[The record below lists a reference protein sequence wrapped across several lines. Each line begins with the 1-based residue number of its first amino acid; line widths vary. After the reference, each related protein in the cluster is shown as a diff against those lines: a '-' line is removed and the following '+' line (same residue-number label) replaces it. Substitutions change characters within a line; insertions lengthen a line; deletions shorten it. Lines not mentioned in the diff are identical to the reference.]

1 MLSNFFT
8 KQKLKVLAPLSGEVV
23 SLEEVP
29 DPIFSEKMM
38 GEGIAIMPTEGNIYS
53 PFEGI
58 VIFVAE
64 SKHAIGLRSKDGVEV
79 LIHIGLETV
88 SLKGKGFNLHVNVGE
103 AISPKQLL
111 MEVDWPYLKEHVPSI
126 VTPMVITNSAEMDI
140 QLVKTNNCTF
150 GETVL
155 MNISPKKFFK

>member
-1 MLSNFFT
+1 MLSNLFA

-53 PFEGI
+53 PFEGE

-79 LIHIGLETV
+79 LIHVGLETV

-103 AISPKQLL
+103 GISQKQLL

-126 VTPMVITNSAEMDI
+126 VTPIVITNSTEMNI
-140 QLVKTNNCTF
+140 QLVKTNHCTL

-155 MNISPKKFFK
+155 MNISPRKAF